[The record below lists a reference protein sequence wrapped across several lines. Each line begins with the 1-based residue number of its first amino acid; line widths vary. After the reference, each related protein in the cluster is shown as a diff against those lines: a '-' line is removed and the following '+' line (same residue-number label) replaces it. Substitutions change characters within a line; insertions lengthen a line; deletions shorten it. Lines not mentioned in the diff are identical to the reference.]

1 MIRVKIITPEKT
13 GIIKTTAGLPLL
25 DILRNNGMDI
35 HAPCGGKG
43 TCGKCTVKITGEGD
57 VLSCRYFPDRD
68 IEVILPGRVEANILS
83 RQTEFLEDLP
93 LSTGSGSHLTPSPIG
108 AAIDIGTTTVVIYF
122 LNLLT
127 GQIEKISSF
136 LNPQKAYGADVITRI
151 CYCQEQE
158 NGLSV
163 LHRSIID
170 AINHEFAAFVTQKG
184 MKPENLEKVIITG
197 NTTMLHI
204 FLAEDPVPIAL
215 APFTPRFTGKQTR
228 SGYSAG
234 IKINTDATVVTL
246 PVISAFVGADIVVG
260 LSALK
265 DKYKNYLF
273 IDIGTNGEIALV
285 TDDGVLACATAAGP
299 AFEGANIYSG
309 MAAVCG
315 AVSGFTDPENIEVIG
330 NCKPVGICG
339 SGIVDV
345 VAYLLRI
352 GLIDETG
359 FLKEPFFIG
368 SDMNIEVTQQ
378 DIREIQLA
386 KSAIYSGIKIL
397 MNKAGLSFGDI
408 DALFLAGGFGNY
420 INTRSATEIG
430 LLPSELKNRIYPVG
444 NSAGIG
450 ALQFLKSNAFEKK
463 INSTVE
469 NAQYI
474 ELSNVDEFPLEFALN
489 MNF

>member
-1 MIRVKIITPEKT
+1 
-13 GIIKTTAGLPLL
+13 
-25 DILRNNGMDI
+25 
-35 HAPCGGKG
+35 
-43 TCGKCTVKITGEGD
+43 
-57 VLSCRYFPDRD
+57 
-68 IEVILPGRVEANILS
+68 
-83 RQTEFLEDLP
+83 
-93 LSTGSGSHLTPSPIG
+93 
-108 AAIDIGTTTVVIYF
+108 
-122 LNLLT
+122 
-127 GQIEKISSF
+127 
-136 LNPQKAYGADVITRI
+136 
-151 CYCQEQE
+151 
-158 NGLSV
+158 
-163 LHRSIID
+163 
-170 AINHEFAAFVTQKG
+170 
-184 MKPENLEKVIITG
+184 
-197 NTTMLHI
+197 
-204 FLAEDPVPIAL
+204 
-215 APFTPRFTGKQTR
+215 
-228 SGYSAG
+228 
-234 IKINTDATVVTL
+234 
-246 PVISAFVGADIVVG
+246 
-260 LSALK
+260 
-265 DKYKNYLF
+265 
-273 IDIGTNGEIALV
+273 
-285 TDDGVLACATAAGP
+285 
-299 AFEGANIYSG
+299 

-359 FLKEPFFIG
+359 FLKEPFLIG

-420 INTRSATEIG
+420 INTKSATEIG